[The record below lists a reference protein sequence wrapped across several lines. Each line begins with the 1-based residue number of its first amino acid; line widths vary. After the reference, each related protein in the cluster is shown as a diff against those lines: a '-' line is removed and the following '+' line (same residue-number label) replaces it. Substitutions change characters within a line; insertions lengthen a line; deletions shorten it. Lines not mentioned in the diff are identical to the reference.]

1 MQHKTTATRRSLLAL
16 GAGAALLSPAIAR
29 GQEANWPSRPVRI
42 IAAFPAGSG
51 TYSLARFYGE
61 RLGRIF
67 GQNFVIENIGGA
79 NGAIGAR
86 AAARAAPDGYTIF
99 FGSVSTHAANPHL
112 MRETG
117 YDPLRDFAPLSMIS
131 INPLGVLVRADNPAR
146 DLQAFI
152 AHARANPGAL
162 NYGIGNAGGLAGTH
176 LLSQA
181 AGFKAEQIAYRGTPQ
196 AMADLLGG
204 RLHFLVTDLGPAVE
218 HLRAGTIRALA
229 VTTARRVETLPDV
242 PTVAESGL
250 PGFDFASWNGAW
262 MPARTPPAII
272 ARLSQE
278 MIKIG
283 QSDEAKRHIGALGIV
298 SNPSTPEALGEFNR
312 RELALWARIA
322 AEANVEKQ

>member
-1 MQHKTTATRRSLLAL
+1 MTRFNLGRRATLSALLATPF
-16 GAGAALLSPAIAR
+16 LSLTAQAQ
-29 GQEANWPSRPVRI
+29 GSDWPNRPVRVVVPWPPGGGADTTARMI
-42 IAAFPAGSG
+42 FPK
-51 TYSLARFYGE
+51 LAQK
-61 RLGRIF
+61 LG
-67 GQNFVIENIGGA
+67 QPFVIENRPGA
-79 NGAIGAR
+79 SGSIGA
-86 AAARAAPDGYTIF
+86 AEVARATPDGYTIF

-112 MRETG
+112 MREPG

-131 INPLGVLVRADNPAR
+131 INPLGVLVRADFPAR

-181 AGFKAEQIAYRGTPQ
+181 AGFKAEQISYRGTPQ

-242 PTVAESGL
+242 PTVAEAAL
-250 PGFDFASWNGAW
+250 PGFDFASWNGSW

-272 ARLSQE
+272 ARLNREIQT
-278 MIKIG
+278 IG
-283 QSDEAKRHIGALGIV
+283 QGDEAKRHIGALGIV
-298 SNPSTPEALGEFNR
+298 STTSTPEALGAFNR
-312 RELALWARIA
+312 RELDLWARIA
-322 AEANVEKQ
+322 AEANVAKE

>member
-1 MQHKTTATRRSLLAL
+1 MTKKNTLPRRSLLAL
-16 GAGAALLSPAIAR
+16 AAGATLSAPGIVRA
-29 GQEANWPSRPVRI
+29 QEANWPNRPMRI
-42 IAAFPAGSG
+42 IVAFPAGSG
-51 TYSLARFYGE
+51 TDSLARFYGE
-61 RLGRIF
+61 RLGRIL
-67 GQNFVIENIGGA
+67 GQNVIIENIAGA
-79 NGAIGAR
+79 NGAIAAR

-99 FGSVSTHAANPHL
+99 FGSVSTHAANPNL
-112 MRETG
+112 MREPG
-117 YDPLRDFAPLSMIS
+117 YDPIRDFAPLSMIS
-131 INPLGVLVRADNPAR
+131 INPLGVLVRADFPAR
-146 DLQAFI
+146 DLQGFI
-152 AHARANPGAL
+152 AYARANPGAL

-181 AGFKAEQIAYRGTPQ
+181 AGFKAEQISYRGTPQ

-204 RLHFLVTDLGPAVE
+204 RLHFFITDLGPAVE

-250 PGFDFASWNGAW
+250 PGFDFASWNGSW

-272 ARLSQE
+272 ARLNREIQ
-278 MIKIG
+278 IIG

-298 SNPSTPEALGEFNR
+298 STTSTAEELGEFNR
-312 RELALWARIA
+312 RELELWARIA

>member
-1 MQHKTTATRRSLLAL
+1 MTKTNTLPRRSLLAL
-16 GAGAALLSPAIAR
+16 AAGATLSAPCIVRA
-29 GQEANWPSRPVRI
+29 QEANWPNRPMRI
-42 IAAFPAGSG
+42 IVAFPAGSG
-51 TYSLARFYGE
+51 TDSLARFYGE
-61 RLGRIF
+61 RLARVF
-67 GQNFVIENIGGA
+67 GQNVIIENIAGA
-79 NGAIGAR
+79 NGAIAAR

-99 FGSVSTHAANPHL
+99 FGSVSTHAANPNL
-112 MRETG
+112 MREPG
-117 YDPLRDFAPLSMIS
+117 YDPIRDFAPLSMIS
-131 INPLGVLVRADNPAR
+131 INPLGVLVRADFPAR
-146 DLQAFI
+146 DLQGFI

-181 AGFKAEQIAYRGTPQ
+181 AGFKAEQISYRGTPQ

-204 RLHFLVTDLGPAVE
+204 RLHFFITDLGPAVE

-250 PGFDFASWNGAW
+250 PGFDFASWNGSW

-272 ARLSQE
+272 ARLNREIQ
-278 MIKIG
+278 IIG

-298 SNPSTPEALGEFNR
+298 STTSTAEELGAFNR
-312 RELALWARIA
+312 RELELWARIA